1 MKNEVP
7 HAEAVEIL
15 RWMLDNPAS
24 VRGVRA
30 VDGASYGPHPFFA
43 AWRGDEAEVTL
54 ALSGGVLVGLE
65 SVRIG
70 ERFSNHHDWEDD
82 PLDAL
87 RDVEWAFLG
96 LSVEGL
102 D

>member
-15 RWMLDNPAS
+15 RLMLDNPAS
-24 VRGVRA
+24 VRGVRG
-30 VDGASYGPHPFFA
+30 VDGASSGPLPFFT
-43 AWRGDEAEVTL
+43 AWRGEEAEVTF
-54 ALSGGVLVGLE
+54 ALSGGVLVGVE
-65 SVRIG
+65 SVRVG
-70 ERFSNHHDWEDD
+70 NRFSNHHDWEDD

-87 RDVEWAFLG
+87 RDVEWSFLG
-96 LSVEGL
+96 LAVEGL